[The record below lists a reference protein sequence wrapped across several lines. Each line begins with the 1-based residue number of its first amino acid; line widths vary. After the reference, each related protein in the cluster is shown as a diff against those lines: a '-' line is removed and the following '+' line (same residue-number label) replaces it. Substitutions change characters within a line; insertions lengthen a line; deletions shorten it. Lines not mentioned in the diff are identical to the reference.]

1 MDGIYYIENTI
12 DERSSRISGYF
23 ESLDEAKEA
32 LKECSD
38 WFCPKGT
45 GRIYFKKFGLNQNR
59 QLVYENNW

>member
-1 MDGIYYIENTI
+1 MDGIYYIENTV

-38 WFCPKGT
+38 WFCSKGT
-45 GRIYFKKFGLNQNR
+45 GCIYFKKFGLKQER
-59 QLVYENNW
+59 QLVYEKR